1 MSRYGDLA
9 TRRERTS
16 RHELPGVDFSAREVS
31 SVRRTGLFSVGV
43 VVVVRPER
51 FVIRRD
57 VRTAADLP
65 RRADHPLEVHVVLD
79 ERAEV
84 MVILAEV
91 VERDLA
97 VLFEDLRN
105 TK

>member
-1 MSRYGDLA
+1 MSCLGSTSALA
-9 TRRERTS
+9 KSRRFAA
-16 RHELPGVDFSAREVS
+16 PAF
-31 SVRRTGLFSVGV
+31 FSVGV